1 MAVLAPPGN
10 PVGRS
15 PVKNMRLYQTNEG
28 IARADNGEL
37 AVLDV
42 PHPDICALLSDTDV
56 DAMHA
61 PIRARFSKTD
71 AVLLAPNS
79 PAAKLILVGANY
91 LSHIEEA
98 GLQTPTRAMGLP
110 VPATA
115 ISAPF
120 APIILPVEAPTMVDY
135 EGEIAVLIG
144 NAGRDIPAGSGW
156 SHIAGLCVANDI
168 SARDVQLAGMQNGQV
183 TDIEKIIKGKTFPS
197 FKPLGPCVVTVV
209 DIKDRPLTL
218 TTRVNGSQRQ
228 HADTSEMLFDF
239 GQVVEQISAAI
250 ELKSGDIIL
259 TGTPSGVGLADNRY
273 LQAGDVVEVEV
284 DVIGTLRN
292 TVCC

>member
-1 MAVLAPPGN
+1 VTT
-10 PVGRS
+10 V
-15 PVKNMRLYQTNEG
+15 RLYQTNQG
-28 IARADNGEL
+28 IARENNGEL

-42 PHPDICALLSDTDV
+42 PHPSIADLLGDTGTDPQR
-56 DAMHA
+56 A
-61 PIRARFSKTD
+61 PIRARLSTSE
-71 AVLLAPNS
+71 AVLLAPIS
-79 PAAKLILVGANY
+79 SEATLIIVGANY
-91 LSHIEEA
+91 RSHIEEA

-120 APIILPVEAPTMVDY
+120 APIVLPAEAPTMVDY
-135 EGEIAVLIG
+135 EGEIAVVIG
-144 NAGRDIPAGSGW
+144 QAGRDIPAGSGW
-156 SHIAGLCVANDI
+156 GHIAGLCVANDV
-168 SARDVQLAGMQNGQV
+168 SARDVQLAGMQNGRV

-197 FKPLGPCVVTVV
+197 FKPIGPCIVTVD
-209 DIKDRPLTL
+209 DIRDRTLAL

-239 GQVVEQISAAI
+239 GQVVEQISATI
-250 ELKSGDIIL
+250 DLTCGDIIL

-273 LQAGDVVEVEV
+273 LRAGDVVEVDV
-284 DVIGTLRN
+284 DLIGTLRN